1 MSSMVVKQVADAKFY
16 EYGMRNNGN
25 NGTCDRKQQLQLGKK
40 VALRDL
46 QNQTANLVPIP
57 QGSSLLQKDGDSA
70 KLSGGK
76 RAKPT
81 CSNPQCQQSECS
93 CSKENLVYVR
103 RKLETESF
111 NLNVCDDGGFNLD
124 TQPHIDE
131 NNLGGSFNAMPGS
144 SSSQFLMFGSAPI
157 PSLQTAQE
165 PSFSHVVE
173 KLSGYAASGEP
184 DNIGAHPV
192 AVDSQGN
199 GIQHWKE
206 RFVRLQIFLKQCD
219 EANRDDYVK
228 MLRSLSAVGRSRH
241 AVELEKRAI
250 HLLLEEGKELHRMK
264 ALNVLGKTLSKN
276 MSSLTCQPHPVQ
288 TVSESIQ

>member
-25 NGTCDRKQQLQLGKK
+25 NGVCDRKQQLQSGKK

-46 QNQTANLVPIP
+46 QNQTANLVPMP
-57 QGSSLLQKDGDSA
+57 QGNSPLQKDGDSSR
-70 KLSGGK
+70 LSGGK

-81 CSNPQCQQSECS
+81 CSNPQCQQSICS

-111 NLNVCDDGGFNLD
+111 NLNVCDDGGFNSD
-124 TQPHIDE
+124 AHTDE
-131 NNLGGSFNAMPGS
+131 NNLGGSFNELQGS
-144 SSSQFLMFGSAPI
+144 NASQFLMFGSTPF
-157 PSLQTAQE
+157 PSLPSAQE
-165 PSFSHVVE
+165 PSFSHVIG
-173 KLSGYAASGEP
+173 KLSDYVASGEP
-184 DNIGAHPV
+184 DNTNAHPTT
-192 AVDSQGN
+192 VDSQGN
-199 GIQHWKE
+199 CIQHWKE

-219 EANRDDYVK
+219 EASRDDYVQ

-264 ALNVLGKTLSKN
+264 ALNVLGKSLPKN
-276 MSSLTCQPHPVQ
+276 MTSLSEPHSVQ
-288 TVSESIQ
+288 AVSENIP